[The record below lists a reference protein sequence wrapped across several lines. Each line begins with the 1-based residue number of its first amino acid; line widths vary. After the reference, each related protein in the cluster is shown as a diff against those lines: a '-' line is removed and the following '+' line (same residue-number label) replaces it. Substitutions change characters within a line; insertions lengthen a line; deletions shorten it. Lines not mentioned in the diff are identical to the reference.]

1 MFICC
6 VSSRQFPCKHC
17 RVRGIPE
24 RCIPPPALHSPSQS
38 QGHTIASS
46 STTSTA
52 STRLERLE
60 RERPYTPLRTSNSSL
75 TDIKTRWSAN
85 PDPYSNTTSADGSI
99 LVELDRLEQS
109 ADVRLYIE
117 LKTRLGMM
125 ESASGS
131 GIREGRRMRTGFAAP
146 GPGEAS
152 GSGAGLGP
160 GSGAPQNVMRSGQL
174 SNGMGGSMVAST
186 STSTM
191 VDTTRRNE
199 ANGNGSR
206 HQIQRDAEEYLA
218 ENGSVSISDSES

>member
-1 MFICC
+1 MNCAF
-6 VSSRQFPCKHC
+6 SRQFPCKHC

-24 RCIPPPALHSPSQS
+24 RCIPPPALHSPGQS

-46 STTSTA
+46 STTPTA

-60 RERPYTPLRTSNSSL
+60 RERPYTPLRTSSSSL
-75 TDIKTRWSAN
+75 TDIKTSWSAKT
-85 PDPYSNTTSADGSI
+85 DGYSNTTSADRSI
-99 LVELDRLEQS
+99 LLELDRLEQS

-131 GIREGRRMRTGFAAP
+131 GIREVERMRTGFAAP

-152 GSGAGLGP
+152 GSGAGLRP
-160 GSGAPQNVMRSGQL
+160 GSGVTQNAMRSGQL

-191 VDTTRRNE
+191 VDTTRRNDFDNT

-218 ENGSVSISDSES
+218 ENG